1 MKLFCISC
9 FLFLASYFFSYSQ
22 NTTIEKQDKTDKLKT
37 KIGKTDESKP
47 EIFSVLVIPF
57 EPKLY
62 MSQIDKKVNEE
73 TKWSFNQIRNKFRSD
88 LMFFIST
95 ELKKKFNTYSL
106 LEDSVKTA
114 KDLDYI
120 YESIGYDYIAV
131 PENNNGKIKS
141 GKEEEQNNGGIKN
154 GQLSTTMKNGKRF
167 MNTKIIAPDM
177 LSYLSNKY
185 GANTFLFINEL
196 DIKNEPKAI
205 VDMNS
210 TDAFEREVTVHY
222 TVVDASGNSINSG
235 IATSRFSYNQNKPKA
250 IITENFSKV
259 SQQIKDNIDKTLFPP
274 KKESLFK
281 SLNKSK

>member
-1 MKLFCISC
+1 MRIFSISC
-9 FLFLASYFFSYSQ
+9 FLFLSSCIFSYSQ

-37 KIGKTDESKP
+37 KIGKTDEAKP
-47 EIFSVLVIPF
+47 ENFSVLIIPF

-88 LMFFIST
+88 LHFFIST

-114 KDLDYI
+114 KDLEYV

-131 PENNNGKIKS
+131 PENNNGKIKT
-141 GKEEEQNNGGIKN
+141 GKEQEQNNSGIKN
-154 GQLSTTMKNGKRF
+154 GQIETDMKSGKRF
-167 MNTKIIAPDM
+167 MNTKIIAPDL

-185 GANTFLFINEL
+185 GANTFVFINEL

-210 TDAFEREVTVHY
+210 SEAFEREVTVHY
-222 TVVDASGNSINSG
+222 TIVDASGNSINSG

-250 IITENFSKV
+250 IITENFSKI
-259 SQQIKDNIDKTLFPP
+259 SEQIKNNLDKTLFPQ

-281 SLNKSK
+281 SVNKSK